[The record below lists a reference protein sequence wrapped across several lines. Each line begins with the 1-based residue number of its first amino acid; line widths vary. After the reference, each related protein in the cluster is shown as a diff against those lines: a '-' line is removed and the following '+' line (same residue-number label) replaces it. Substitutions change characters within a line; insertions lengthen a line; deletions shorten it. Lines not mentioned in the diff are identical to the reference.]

1 MELRWV
7 VRTYE
12 EFPEFGHSETI
23 RSEPVLQ
30 QRGMLED
37 GVRYTDEWEDVL
49 TVVIE
54 E

>member
-7 VRTYE
+7 VKTYSE
-12 EFPEFGHSETI
+12 LPEFDHSDTI

-30 QRGMLED
+30 QKGMLD
-37 GVRYTDEWEDVL
+37 NGTRFVAEWEDVP

>member
-7 VRTYE
+7 IKTCS
-12 EFPEFGHSETI
+12 EFPELGQSDII
-23 RSEPVLQ
+23 RSKPVLQ
-30 QRGMLED
+30 QSGMI
-37 GVRYTDEWEDVL
+37 DEGTRFVSDWEDVP

>member
-30 QRGMLED
+30 QRGMI
-37 GVRYTDEWEDVL
+37 DEGTRFVSDWEDVP